1 MVVVEEYRDDREAK
15 YMALPMWVSKL
26 ENKFLPLKVLLNL
39 RRRAAK
45 LPGYISFQLER
56 KKRCNPNYIDDKFL
70 KIRKLQ
76 GKYYGERC
84 FIIATGP
91 SLTIEDIELL
101 KDEYTF
107 GMNSIC
113 KIYSQT
119 TWRPTFYGIQDRHV
133 FEKLRDIVF
142 NQDPSTIMFLAEELC
157 KNVEMHDNYVAFPYD
172 VGYHYINL
180 RKMDDYFAK
189 FSEDCYDVVYDGY
202 SITYSLIQIAVYMGF
217 KEIYL
222 LGADCSY
229 TVGSK
234 NHFVESGYIDK
245 NANLNHDKMIK
256 GYEAAK
262 KYADEKGI
270 QIINCTRGGMLE
282 VYDRKSLEAVL
293 KR

>member
-1 MVVVEEYRDDREAK
+1 MVVVVEYRDDREARN
-15 YMALPMWVSKL
+15 MALPMWVSNL
-26 ENKFLPLKVLLNL
+26 ENSFPPLKVVLNL
-39 RRRAAK
+39 RRRAVK

-56 KKRCNPNYIDDKFL
+56 KKRSNLNYTDEKFL
-70 KIRKLQ
+70 KIRKL
-76 GKYYGERC
+76 KNNYSGERC

-91 SLTIEDIELL
+91 SLTMEDIELL

-113 KIYSQT
+113 RIYSQT
-119 TWRPTFYGIQDRHV
+119 TWRPTFYGIQDGLV
-133 FEKLRDIVF
+133 FEKMRDVVF
-142 NQDPSTIMFLAEELC
+142 NQDPSTILFLAEGLC
-157 KNVEMHDNYVAFPYD
+157 KNIEMQDNYVAFPYD

-189 FSEDCYDVVYDGY
+189 FSDDCYDVVYDGY
-202 SITYSLIQIAVYMGF
+202 SITYSLIQIAVYLGF
-217 KEIYL
+217 KKIYL

-229 TVGSK
+229 TVGTK
-234 NHFVESGYIDK
+234 NHFVESGYVDK

-262 KYADEKGI
+262 DYAEKKGI
-270 QIINCTRGGMLE
+270 KIVNCTRGGMLE
-282 VYDRKSLEAVL
+282 VYDRKPLEDVL